1 MDEEEKLYEQER
13 LKGQVP
19 NQYKKPLPKVDLL
32 LWKSTEMLSISP
44 QSGFYKKTIN

>member
-1 MDEEEKLYEQER
+1 LDEEEKLYEQER

-32 LWKSTEMLSISP
+32 L
-44 QSGFYKKTIN
+44 